1 MGLRG
6 AGLGSSEGS
15 ILGADPG
22 FTIRPSHTQSVILL
36 DGSLMNGEVNAYG
49 LRSGSD
55 LSFAD
60 VATFKGI
67 VNFGDAKIDGKV
79 DISGSRFEGS

>member
-1 MGLRG
+1 MKLICASEITDSRIEG
-6 AGLGSSEGS
+6 A
-15 ILGADPG
+15 I
-22 FTIRPSHTQSVILL
+22 TIRRSHTESVILL

-60 VATFKGI
+60 GATFKRI
-67 VNFGDAKIDGKV
+67 VDL
-79 DISGSRFEGS
+79 